1 MCPTMLPS
9 YYPVWNVMAATLI
22 TVDYY
27 WLLLITI
34 DKYSVGNWICTQI
47 YIEEIES
54 ITKMYGQ
61 NHLKFV
67 ESFNALGLAYQ
78 YISKNTGHPY
88 ILSFTKTDYLQVIK
102 NIESTALKTGVIL
115 NDLVNTYNSLG
126 DTQNV
131 TVAFHGALDT
141 FRSTSLSNARV
152 LSTMN
157 QMDCLKFPFPTE
169 NKEIKSNVMKGL
181 PVTKSGKVK
190 ILRWTS
196 KIPHLRRLSSAP
208 CQDHIIK
215 LKGLSKRDYVSLF
228 YGLVVPGYGCP
239 KCMRFLTSCKNF

>member
-1 MCPTMLPS
+1 MLPS

-78 YISKNTGHPY
+78 YISKGYRTALY
-88 ILSFTKTDYLQVIK
+88 IVIHKHLYLQVIK
-102 NIESTALKTGVIL
+102 I
-115 NDLVNTYNSLG
+115 
-126 DTQNV
+126 
-131 TVAFHGALDT
+131 
-141 FRSTSLSNARV
+141 
-152 LSTMN
+152 
-157 QMDCLKFPFPTE
+157 
-169 NKEIKSNVMKGL
+169 
-181 PVTKSGKVK
+181 
-190 ILRWTS
+190 
-196 KIPHLRRLSSAP
+196 
-208 CQDHIIK
+208 
-215 LKGLSKRDYVSLF
+215 
-228 YGLVVPGYGCP
+228 
-239 KCMRFLTSCKNF
+239 